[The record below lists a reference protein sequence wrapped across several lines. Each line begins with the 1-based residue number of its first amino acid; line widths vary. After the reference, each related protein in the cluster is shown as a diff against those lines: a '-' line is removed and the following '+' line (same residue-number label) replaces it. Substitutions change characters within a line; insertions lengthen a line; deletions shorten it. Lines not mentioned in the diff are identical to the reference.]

1 MIEAM
6 RASRTTHPGSW
17 FALVDRDSSAATQP
31 VRAERRVAREAG
43 RLNVADPDRQPL
55 AGAAISHPR
64 GPRLLASAA
73 LHAALL
79 AALLLTAR
87 AVLPPE
93 PDEAAVP
100 LVFEPAPDAAP
111 PTPLADTPRAPPQR
125 ALEPAETPEAPI
137 LHPSPADTAPLL
149 PLAEPPVPPP
159 SAATT
164 PLPDSPAQAEQPAPS
179 PETLAAAPT
188 GALPPA
194 MAPLPAPPRPRTMP
208 APPPVRPVAHLPP
221 QRPAPPSPAPS
232 PATRPDAPAR
242 EAPPP
247 RAVASE
253 PPAGAQAPPRAAR
266 TEASSVAPRPLAGS
280 PGNVQPAYP
289 EQARRR
295 GIEGRVVVR
304 ATVSPAGRVL
314 GVAVAQGSGS
324 DALDRA
330 ALEAVRGYSF
340 TPATRGGAAVEGVAE
355 LPFTFRLAE

>member
-1 MIEAM
+1 MIEAV
-6 RASRTTHPGSW
+6 RASRTTPPGSW
-17 FALVDRDSSAATQP
+17 FALVDRGSPAATQP

-43 RLNVADPDRQPL
+43 RLSVADPTRQPL
-55 AGAAISHPR
+55 AGAAIARPR
-64 GPRLLASAA
+64 GPGLLASAA
-73 LHAALL
+73 LHGALL

-111 PTPLADTPRAPPQR
+111 PTPLADTPRRAP
-125 ALEPAETPEAPI
+125 EPARTPEAPV
-137 LHPSPADTAPLL
+137 LHPASADTAPLL
-149 PLAEPPVPPP
+149 PPAEPPVPPP
-159 SAATT
+159 
-164 PLPDSPAQAEQPAPS
+164 EI
-179 PETLAAAPT
+179 LAAAPT
-188 GALPPA
+188 GALPQA
-194 MAPLPAPPRPRTMP
+194 MAPLPAPPRPRMMP

-221 QRPAPPSPAPS
+221 QHLASPSPAPS
-232 PATRPDAPAR
+232 PATRTDAPAR

-247 RAVASE
+247 RAAASE

-266 TEASSVAPRPLAGS
+266 AEAPSVAPRPLAGS

-304 ATVSPAGRVL
+304 ATVSAAGRVL

-324 DALDRA
+324 EALDRA

-340 TPATRGGAAVEGVAE
+340 TPATRGGAAVDGVAE

>member
-1 MIEAM
+1 MIEAV
-6 RASRTTHPGSW
+6 RASRTTPPGSW
-17 FALVDRDSSAATQP
+17 FALVDRNSPAATQP

-43 RLNVADPDRQPL
+43 RLSVADPARQPL

-73 LHAALL
+73 LHGALL

-87 AVLPPE
+87 VMLPPE

-100 LVFEPAPDAAP
+100 LVFEPAPDAVP
-111 PTPLADTPRAPPQR
+111 PTPLADTPQRAP
-125 ALEPAETPEAPI
+125 EPAGTPEAPI
-137 LHPSPADTAPLL
+137 LHPPPADTAPLL

-159 SAATT
+159 SATT
-164 PLPDSPAQAEQPAPS
+164 PLPDSPAQAGQPAS
-179 PETLAAAPT
+179 PPEILAAPPP
-188 GALPPA
+188 GALPQA
-194 MAPLPAPPRPRTMP
+194 TAPLPAPPRPRTMP
-208 APPPVRPVAHLPP
+208 APLPVRPVAHLPP
-221 QRPAPPSPAPS
+221 QHPAPPSPAPS

-266 TEASSVAPRPLAGS
+266 TEAPSVAPRPLAGS

-324 DALDRA
+324 EALDRA

-340 TPATRGGAAVEGVAE
+340 TPATHGGAAVDGVAD

>member
-1 MIEAM
+1 MSEAV
-6 RASRTTHPGSW
+6 RASRTTPPGSW
-17 FALVDRDSSAATQP
+17 FALVDRDSQAATQP

-87 AVLPPE
+87 AVLPPQ

-125 ALEPAETPEAPI
+125 ALEPAGMPEAPI
-137 LHPSPADTAPLL
+137 LHPPPADTAPLL
-149 PLAEPPVPPP
+149 PLAEPPVPP
-159 SAATT
+159 
-164 PLPDSPAQAEQPAPS
+164 

-194 MAPLPAPPRPRTMP
+194 MAPLPAPPRPRTVP

-221 QRPAPPSPAPS
+221 QRLAPPSPAPS
-232 PATRPDAPAR
+232 PATRPDAPAP

-253 PPAGAQAPPRAAR
+253 PSAGAQAPPRAAR